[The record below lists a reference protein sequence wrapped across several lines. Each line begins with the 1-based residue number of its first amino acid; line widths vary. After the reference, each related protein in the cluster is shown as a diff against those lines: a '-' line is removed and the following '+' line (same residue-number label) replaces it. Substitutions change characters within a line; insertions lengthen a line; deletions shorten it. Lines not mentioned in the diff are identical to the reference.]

1 MRILALDSSG
11 LVASV
16 AVVDSSESGEE
27 LIAEYTVNYKKT
39 HSQTLLPMLD
49 EVSKMIELDLSTVD
63 AIAVAAGPG
72 SFTGLRIGSATAK
85 GLGLALNKPL
95 IHIPTLEG
103 LAYNLCGSSDV
114 VCPIMD
120 ARRGQV
126 YTGIYRFE
134 DDKLIVLEN
143 QMAISIEELGEKLK
157 KYDNKIVFLG
167 DGVPVF
173 KERLTD
179 EIMKDREIAF
189 APANVNRQRAASV
202 GALAIRYY
210 EAGKI
215 ETAAE
220 HQPDY
225 LRVSQAERERKERL
239 KQEADKK
246 G

>member
-16 AVVDSSESGEE
+16 AVVDGSGLEAQT
-27 LIAEYTVNYKKT
+27 IAEYTVNYKKT

-49 EVSKMIELDLSTVD
+49 EVARMTELDLDSID

-85 GLGLALNKPL
+85 GLGLALDKPL

-103 LAYNLCGSSDV
+103 LAYNLCGTDHI

-126 YTGIYRFE
+126 YTGIYEFDNDR
-134 DDKLIVLEN
+134 LIVLED
-143 QMAISIEELGEKLK
+143 QMAVGIEELGQRLHS
-157 KYDNKIVFLG
+157 YDRKVVFLG

-173 KERLTD
+173 KEALIER
-179 EIMKDREIAF
+179 IMAGREITF
-189 APANVNRQRAASV
+189 APAHLNRQRAAAV

-210 EAGKI
+210 REGKM

-239 KQEADKK
+239 GHD
-246 G
+246 

>member
-16 AVVDSSESGEE
+16 AVVDGSGLEAQT
-27 LIAEYTVNYKKT
+27 IAEYTVNYKKT

-49 EVSKMIELDLSTVD
+49 EVARMTELDLDSID

-85 GLGLALNKPL
+85 GLGLALDKPL

-103 LAYNLCGSSDV
+103 LAYNLCGTDHI

-126 YTGIYRFE
+126 YTGIYEFDNDR
-134 DDKLIVLEN
+134 LIVLED
-143 QMAISIEELGEKLK
+143 QMAVGIEELGQRLHS
-157 KYDNKIVFLG
+157 YDRKVVFLG

-173 KERLTD
+173 KEALMER
-179 EIMKDREIAF
+179 IMAGREIAF
-189 APANVNRQRAASV
+189 APSNLDQKKGTAV
-202 GALAIRYY
+202 GAHDI
-210 EAGKI
+210 
-215 ETAAE
+215 
-220 HQPDY
+220 
-225 LRVSQAERERKERL
+225 SNNRE
-239 KQEADKK
+239 